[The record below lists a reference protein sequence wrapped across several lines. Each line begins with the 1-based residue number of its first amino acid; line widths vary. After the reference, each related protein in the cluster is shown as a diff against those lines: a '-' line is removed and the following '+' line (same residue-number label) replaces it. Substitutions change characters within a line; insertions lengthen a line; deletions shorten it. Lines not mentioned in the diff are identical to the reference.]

1 MQSLKNELT
10 DIVKLSVT
18 VGLASTS
25 SVFLGNL
32 LLYDRNNVWQN
43 HAALG
48 LLGCSIGAWWF
59 TKRH

>member
-1 MQSLKNELT
+1 MQGFKNELT
-10 DIVKLSVT
+10 NIVKLSVT